1 MFGSLDWVLGVTSL
15 RAEMGKEK
23 EKNQAW
29 KRDVTA
35 GGDGETKGKE
45 KGGMARVGP
54 LAEERV
60 GVE

>member
-1 MFGSLDWVLGVTSL
+1 
-15 RAEMGKEK
+15 MGKEK

>member
-1 MFGSLDWVLGVTSL
+1 MFGSLDWVLDVTSR
-15 RAEMGKEK
+15 RAEMGQEK

-35 GGDGETKGKE
+35 GRDGETKGK
-45 KGGMARVGP
+45 GRHGRVGP